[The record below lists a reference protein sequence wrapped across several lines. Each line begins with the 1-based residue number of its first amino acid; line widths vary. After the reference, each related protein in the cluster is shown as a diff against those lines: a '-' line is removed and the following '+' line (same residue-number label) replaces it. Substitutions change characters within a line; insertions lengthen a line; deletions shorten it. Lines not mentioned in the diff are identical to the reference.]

1 MATFTSYEQI
11 GHQKED
17 VSDIITDITPT
28 DTPLVSAI
36 KTQKVNNRT
45 YQYQTDALAAAG
57 ANAQIE
63 GADPTMAT
71 LTPTTMISGTTQ
83 ILTKAFQVS
92 ATSDA
97 VATYGRAKET
107 AYQLARAL
115 KAIKSGFRICLHWR
129 IKRRGCW

>member
-1 MATFTSYEQI
+1 MATYTSYEQVGI
-11 GHQKED
+11 KED

-28 DTPLVSAI
+28 DTPFVSAI

-83 ILTKAFQVS
+83 ILTKAL
-92 ATSDA
+92 TL
-97 VATYGRAKET
+97 RA
-107 AYQLARAL
+107 AA
-115 KAIKSGFRICLHWR
+115 
-129 IKRRGCW
+129 

>member
-11 GHQKED
+11 GIKED

-28 DTPLVSAI
+28 DTPFVSLI

-45 YQYQTDALAAAG
+45 YQYQTDELAAAG
-57 ANAQIE
+57 SNAQIE

-83 ILTKAFQVS
+83 ILTKAL
-92 ATSDA
+92 TL
-97 VATYGRAKET
+97 RA
-107 AYQLARAL
+107 AA
-115 KAIKSGFRICLHWR
+115 
-129 IKRRGCW
+129 